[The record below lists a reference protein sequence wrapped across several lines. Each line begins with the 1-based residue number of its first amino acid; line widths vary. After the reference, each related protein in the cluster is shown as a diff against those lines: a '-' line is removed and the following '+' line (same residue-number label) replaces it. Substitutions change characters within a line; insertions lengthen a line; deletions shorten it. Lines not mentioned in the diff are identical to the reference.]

1 MTLPIDGNHLRCA
14 RRVELYQIYF
24 VVLAISIAQ
33 LMVSPIWLRF
43 FLVGPLE
50 WLWRSL
56 TYWKLQPFMRLG

>member
-1 MTLPIDGNHLRCA
+1 MRP
-14 RRVELYQIYF
+14 RVELYQIYF